1 MDAARVPVLA
11 GDSRSHGN
19 DRCGRCVNRCT
30 CRSADFLD
38 HTGAVFGIETAADD
52 GDGLE
57 ASASTGAANADC
69 ADVVC
74 SIGRETVSLSNPECH
89 CVTLLKLSCEK
100 VRKTGI
106 HGSP

>member
-1 MDAARVPVLA
+1 MDDLQE
-11 GDSRSHGN
+11 
-19 DRCGRCVNRCT
+19 
-30 CRSADFLD
+30 FLVD
-38 HTGAVFGIETAADD
+38 INSFFGIETAADD

-57 ASASTGAANADC
+57 ASASTASTGAANADC